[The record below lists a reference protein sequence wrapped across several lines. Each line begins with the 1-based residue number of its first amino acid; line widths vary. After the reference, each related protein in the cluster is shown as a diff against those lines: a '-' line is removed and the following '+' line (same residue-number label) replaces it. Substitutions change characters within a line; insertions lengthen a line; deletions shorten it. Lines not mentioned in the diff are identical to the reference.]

1 MSGSRLITV
10 LVVED
15 NEITR
20 VGLELTLNQI
30 AGLKVVGSVTDGLA
44 AVEQAKLLNPNIV
57 VMDIGLPEIDGI
69 EATRRIK
76 AERPAMRVV
85 MLSSHDTDD
94 VLFSALSAGA
104 DAYCLKEISSAQLEM
119 ALKSV
124 ADGAAW
130 LDPAVSS
137 RVLAAFTGN
146 APSPLTEIAKVVRSE
161 SPLSLREA
169 DVLRLVIEGFSN
181 QEIADRLGL
190 SVETIKTHM
199 RHIMEKLAVTDR
211 TQAAVKAMRQGFI

>member
-1 MSGSRLITV
+1 MSGGRLITV
-10 LVVED
+10 LIVED

-30 AGLKVVGSVTDGLA
+30 PGLKVVGSVADGLA
-44 AVEQAKLLNPNIV
+44 AVEQARILSPNIV

-76 AERPAMRVV
+76 AEQPAMRVV

-104 DAYCLKEISSAQLEM
+104 DGYCLKEISSAQLEM

-137 RVLAAFTGN
+137 RVLSAFTGN
-146 APSPLTEIAKVVRSE
+146 TSSALTEIAKAVRSE
-161 SPLSLREA
+161 SPLSQREG